1 MKKVLLAALAL
12 GFGMPLAG
20 TASAQ
25 QETYKTEVC
34 VNASQA
40 AEAKRRFPNAV
51 LHVIPD
57 DPDQSRNGWRTVVSS
72 GDKLMSDA
80 EEIALCGRQ
89 SIRNN
94 HGD

>member
-40 AEAKRRFPNAV
+40 AEAKRRFRMLSSTSYRTIPIKVGTGGELLSV
-51 LHVIPD
+51 LGTN
-57 DPDQSRNGWRTVVSS
+57 S
-72 GDKLMSDA
+72 
-80 EEIALCGRQ
+80 
-89 SIRNN
+89 
-94 HGD
+94 